1 MNGTPLSPRAEALL
15 NAQIAYMI
23 RRLTGDEYEAWVRAE
38 LTADL
43 YNARLLTLNDVMQP
57 DLIRQVVYQFALE
70 LDLGGGVL
78 ELVAAVARALHSH
91 PVHRQTTLG
100 DILPDANFE
109 EFLDK
114 LLELRDVRE
123 RLVGELVG
131 NPLYAELATSL
142 VTQGVRGYLDHA
154 VATTRLPG
162 ARSLMR
168 LGREALQALP
178 GDFEEALE
186 SRMHDYLRRAL
197 QGLLAGSGQ
206 TLLELADTRLR
217 DSILDI
223 WDNLKTRPLADGLH
237 QLTALDLEEFF
248 VLGYEYWRELRQT
261 DFVRSIIDAGIDT
274 FFEVYGNTT
283 LYDLLGEVGIHLEIM
298 VEQAMR
304 FGPPV
309 IAVLHERGMLEAL
322 LRRQLEGFYA
332 SPEVAAI
339 LAAAD
344 ETV

>member
-38 LTADL
+38 LSTEL
-43 YNARLLTLNDVMQP
+43 GNARLLTLNDVMQP

-78 ELVAAVARALHSH
+78 ELVAAVARALHGH
-91 PVHRQTTLG
+91 PIHRQTTLG
-100 DILPDANFE
+100 DILSDAAFE

-114 LLELRDVRE
+114 VLELRELRE
-123 RLVGELVG
+123 HLVEELIS

-142 VTQGVRGYLDHA
+142 LTQGVRGYLDHA
-154 VATTRLPG
+154 VATTRVPG
-162 ARSLMR
+162 ARSLVR
-168 LGREALQALP
+168 LGRGALQSLP

-186 SRMHDYLRRAL
+186 FRLHDYLRRAL

-206 TLLELADTRLR
+206 TLLELADTRMR

-223 WDNLKTRPLADGLH
+223 WDNLKGRPIADGLH

-248 VLGYEYWRELRQT
+248 VMGYEYWRELRET
-261 DFVRSIIDAGIDT
+261 EFVRAIIDAGIDT
-274 FFEVYGNTT
+274 FFDNYGQST
-283 LYDLLGEVGIHLEIM
+283 LFDLLGEVGIDEDIM
-298 VEQAMR
+298 IQQAMR

-309 IAVLHERGMLEAL
+309 IRVLHERGMLEAL
-322 LRRQLEGFYA
+322 FRRQLEGFYG

-339 LAAAD
+339 LEAPG
-344 ETV
+344 

>member
-1 MNGTPLSPRAEALL
+1 MNGMPLPPQAEALL
-15 NAQIAYMI
+15 NAHMAYMI
-23 RRLTGDEYEAWVRAE
+23 RRITGDGFEAWVRAE
-38 LTADL
+38 LDADL
-43 YNARLLTLNDVMQP
+43 QNARLLTLNEVMTT
-57 DLIRQVVYQFALE
+57 DLIREVVYQFALE

-78 ELVAAVARALHSH
+78 ELVASVARALHGH
-91 PVHRQTTLG
+91 PVHQHTTLG
-100 DILPDANFE
+100 QILPDATFE

-114 LLELRDVRE
+114 LLELREVRE
-123 RLVGELVG
+123 QLVAELIS

-142 VTQGVRGYLDHA
+142 LEQGVRGYLDHA

-162 ARSLMR
+162 ARSLVR
-168 LGREALQALP
+168 LGRGALQALP
-178 GDFEEALE
+178 GDVEEALE
-186 SRMHDYLRRAL
+186 VRLHAYLRRAL

-223 WDNLKTRPLADGLH
+223 WDALKTRPLADGLH

-248 VLGYEYWRELRQT
+248 VLGYEYWRELRQS
-261 DFVRSIIDAGIDT
+261 DFARSIIDAGIDT

-283 LYDLLGEVGIHLEIM
+283 LYDLLAEIGIDHEIM
-298 VEQAMR
+298 VEQALR

-309 IAVLHERGMLEAL
+309 IGVLHARGMLEAL

-332 SPEVAAI
+332 SPEAAAI
-339 LAAAD
+339 LGAGG
-344 ETV
+344 

>member
-38 LTADL
+38 LSAEL
-43 YNARLLTLNDVMQP
+43 GNARLLTLNEVMQP

-78 ELVAAVARALHSH
+78 ELVAAVARALHGH
-91 PVHRQTTLG
+91 PVHRQTALG
-100 DILPDANFE
+100 DILSDAAFE

-114 LLELRDVRE
+114 VLELRDLRE
-123 RLVGELVG
+123 HLVEELIS

-142 VTQGVRGYLDHA
+142 LTQGVRGYLDHA
-154 VATTRLPG
+154 VATTRVPG
-162 ARSLMR
+162 ARSLVR
-168 LGREALQALP
+168 LGRGALQSLP

-186 SRMHDYLRRAL
+186 SRLHDYLRRAM

-223 WDNLKTRPLADGLH
+223 WDNLKGRPIADGLH

-248 VLGYEYWRELRQT
+248 VMGYEYWRELRET
-261 DFVRSIIDAGIDT
+261 EFVRAIIDAGIDT
-274 FFEVYGNTT
+274 FFDNYGQST
-283 LYDLLGEVGIHLEIM
+283 LFDLLGEVGIDEDIM
-298 VEQAMR
+298 IQQAMR

-309 IAVLHERGMLEAL
+309 IRVLHERGMLEAL
-322 LRRQLEGFYA
+322 FRRQLEGFYG

-339 LAAAD
+339 LEAPG
-344 ETV
+344 